1 MEFPASGYI
10 GELNI
15 KISPEKSIQILV
27 LARQLI
33 EFRRL
38 HSVHDQFKSVRINSN
53 LNAGVAKLVY
63 AQDLGSCG
71 RRPCGFKSLPRHLGS
86 VVQLWQRRQIQDLEV
101 VGSNPIGATGRYC
114 MSRRSVCFVVAAFV
128 ISVSSNVY
136 AQQDQCAG
144 ITCAGHGRCVVI
156 RGEPG
161 CACDEGFTA
170 DATGLNCASTVPPP
184 VAAPVEVTS
193 APEPAPAPEATP
205 APAPATV
212 TQPAPARRDRMLT
225 IRLGAPF
232 LSDRER
238 PYLNCRIAGLSY
250 EVAGLPLV
258 LLAVINDL
266 AGEPD
271 IGAFLEYPVSDTM
284 LGIGVA
290 LVVTGA
296 ILSLVGFFGQRKIR
310 RAVLAGQTSRNILWT
325 RWLF

>member
-1 MEFPASGYI
+1 
-10 GELNI
+10 
-15 KISPEKSIQILV
+15 
-27 LARQLI
+27 
-33 EFRRL
+33 
-38 HSVHDQFKSVRINSN
+38 
-53 LNAGVAKLVY
+53 
-63 AQDLGSCG
+63 
-71 RRPCGFKSLPRHLGS
+71 
-86 VVQLWQRRQIQDLEV
+86 
-101 VGSNPIGATGRYC
+101 

-128 ISVSSNVY
+128 ISVSSNVC

-161 CACDEGFTA
+161 CACDEGFVA

-184 VAAPVEVTS
+184 VAAPVEVT
-193 APEPAPAPEATP
+193 PAPEP

-238 PYLNCRIAGLSY
+238 PYLNCRITGLSY

-271 IGAFLEYPVSDTM
+271 VGAFLEYPVSDAM
-284 LGIGVA
+284 LGIGAV

-310 RAVLAGQTSRNILWT
+310 RAVLAGQAGRNILWT
-325 RWLF
+325 HWVF